1 MGLIPVGENSEE
13 AERFMADYAE
23 LTLGSLAYDPFG
35 TAAPQIDFPPER
47 EREIPRNPTPEEQP
61 SREAQPR
68 QRVRL
73 GTAEEAAARA
83 AERRRGRLIAAFMT
97 PLAAACLVLLVLL
110 LQAHTRLTAVS
121 GEAAH
126 LEARIASLQAEHARL
141 EIRCESA
148 FNMEEVE
155 LTART
160 TIGMIKA
167 DTDQAIY
174 LRSTT
179 EDLAVVLDPNR
190 KPASVLKR
198 LERLWDRVAE
208 YLGAPGA

>member
-1 MGLIPVGENSEE
+1 
-13 AERFMADYAE
+13 MADFAD

-35 TAAPQIDFPPER
+35 TAAPQIEYPPET
-47 EREIPRNPTPEEQP
+47 EAVPQPPIPEAQP
-61 SREAQPR
+61 AKEAQPR

-73 GTAEEAAARA
+73 GTAEDAAALA
-83 AERRRGRLIAAFMT
+83 AQRRRGRLIAAVMV

-110 LQAHTRLTAVS
+110 LQAYTRLTAVS
-121 GEAAH
+121 SEAAR
-126 LEARIASLQAEHARL
+126 LETRIAQLQVAHARL
-141 EIRCESA
+141 EIQCESA

-155 LTART
+155 QTART

-179 EDLAVVLDPNR
+179 EDLAVVLDPDR
-190 KPASVLKR
+190 KPANLLKW
-198 LERLWDRVAE
+198 LERLWDRAAV
-208 YLGAPGA
+208 YLGGPSA

>member
-1 MGLIPVGENSEE
+1 M
-13 AERFMADYAE
+13 AEFVD

-35 TAAPQIDFPPER
+35 TAAPQIDFPPET
-47 EREIPRNPTPEEQP
+47 EDIPQQP
-61 SREAQPR
+61 PVQAPAREAQP
-68 QRVRL
+68 QRRVHL
-73 GTAEEAAARA
+73 GTAEDAAALA
-83 AERRRGRLIAAFMT
+83 AQRRHDRLIAAVMV
-97 PLAAACLVLLVLL
+97 PLALACIVLLVLL

-121 GEAAH
+121 SEAAH
-126 LEARIASLQAEHARL
+126 LESRIAELQADRARL
-141 EIRCESA
+141 EIQCESA

-155 LTART
+155 QTARA

-190 KPASVLKR
+190 RPSNLLKR
-198 LERLWDRVAE
+198 LERFLDRVAE
-208 YLGAPGA
+208 YLRSPGA

>member
-1 MGLIPVGENSEE
+1 
-13 AERFMADYAE
+13 MADFAD

-35 TAAPQIDFPPER
+35 TAAPQIEYPPVTED
-47 EREIPRNPTPEEQP
+47 IPQSPIPEAQPT
-61 SREAQPR
+61 AQPR

-73 GTAEEAAARA
+73 GTREDAAALA
-83 AERRRGRLIAAFMT
+83 AQRRRGRLIAAVMV
-97 PLAAACLVLLVLL
+97 PLAVACLVLLVML
-110 LQAHTRLTAVS
+110 LQAYTRLTAVS
-121 GEAAH
+121 SEAARLETRIAE
-126 LEARIASLQAEHARL
+126 LEAAHARL
-141 EIRCESA
+141 EIQCESA

-167 DTDQAIY
+167 DTDQAVY

-190 KPASVLKR
+190 KPASLLKR
-198 LERLWDRVAE
+198 LERFLDRAAA
-208 YLGAPGA
+208 YLGGPAA